1 MGGLKKSMRIALVTD
16 AWAPQTSGVV
26 TSMTRMAEMLAVRG
40 HTIEVFH
47 PGLFRTVP
55 CPTYPD
61 IRLALFCGRS
71 LAKCLDAFRP
81 DAIHLPTEG
90 PLGLAGARYCRRRGY
105 PYTTTYTTKWPE
117 YIKIRFGIPLGVT
130 YWFLRRFHNG
140 AAHVSVSTN
149 SLEVTLRARGFEGIV
164 RWGRG
169 VDSNLFRPRDK
180 SAIDAPR
187 PVYVY
192 MGRVSVEKN
201 IEAFLGLALAGTK
214 VVIGDGPAL
223 DELKKKYPEVR
234 FLGKKKGEDLA
245 AHLEAGDVFVFPS
258 LTDTFGIVMIE
269 AMACGLPVAAFP
281 VEGPKD
287 VVIQGETGWL
297 DEDLKT
303 AIEKSLTL
311 SPARCREFAQGCS
324 WERSVEQFE
333 AMLVPIARNDTE
345 RATGE

>member
-1 MGGLKKSMRIALVTD
+1 MKIALVTD

-26 TSMTRMAEMLAVRG
+26 TTMTRMAEMLGARG
-40 HTIEVFH
+40 HTVEVFH
-47 PGLFRTVP
+47 PGTFWTAP

-61 IRLALFCGRS
+61 IRLALFCGRR
-71 LAKCLDAFRP
+71 LARLLDEFQP

-90 PLGLAGARYCRRRGY
+90 PLGLAGARYCQKRRY

-117 YIKIRFGIPLGVT
+117 YIRIRFGIPLRVT

-149 SLEVTLRARGFEGIV
+149 SLEETLRARGFERIV

-180 SAIDAPR
+180 SAISAPR

-201 IEAFLGLALAGTK
+201 IEAFLSLDLPGTK

-223 DELKKKYPEVR
+223 EELQHKYPDVR

-303 AIEKSLTL
+303 AVSKALTM
-311 SPARCREFAQGCS
+311 SPQRCREFALQCS

-333 AMLVPIARNDTE
+333 AMLVPIAPRDG
-345 RATGE
+345 RVS

>member
-1 MGGLKKSMRIALVTD
+1 MRIALVTD

-26 TSMTRMAEMLAVRG
+26 TSMTRMRDMLVERG
-40 HTIEVFH
+40 HTVEVFH
-47 PGLFRTVP
+47 PGMFKTVP

-61 IRLALFCGRS
+61 IRLALFCGRKLS
-71 LAKCLDAFRP
+71 KLLDEFHP

-90 PLGLAGARYCRRRGY
+90 PLGLAGARYCRKRGY

-117 YIKIRFGIPLGVT
+117 YIKIRFAIPLWVT
-130 YWFLRRFHNG
+130 YAFLRRFHNG

-149 SLEVTLRARGFEGIV
+149 SLEETLRARGITRIV

-169 VDSNLFRPRDK
+169 VDSALFRPRGK

-187 PVYVY
+187 PVYTY
-192 MGRVSVEKN
+192 MGRVAVEKN
-201 IEAFLGLALAGTK
+201 IEAFLKLNLLGTK

-223 DELKKKYPEVR
+223 EELRKKYPDVR

-297 DEDLKT
+297 DQDLKT
-303 AIEKSLTL
+303 AIEKALTM
-311 SPARCREFAQGCS
+311 SPQRCREFALKCS
-324 WERSVEQFE
+324 WDRSVEQFE
-333 AMLVPIARNDTE
+333 EILVPIPLAKRDAVAHE
-345 RATGE
+345 QAQSD